1 MNAAAAPQPS
11 PADRARV
18 RELLGREPQGAY
30 SIAARDAD
38 GQPRVLQNA
47 PFLDDGTPMP
57 TLFWLI
63 GPDDVRRIGRLE
75 AAGGVN
81 AIELTFR
88 TPAALAA
95 LKEIR
100 AEIPEMIA
108 GAGTILTADQVHL
121 AKEAGAHFGV
131 APGMNPRV
139 LAAAREAG
147 LSFAPGIAT
156 PSDIEAALEFD
167 CRLLK
172 FFPAEPSGGLPY
184 LNSIAAPYLH
194 FEIKFVPLGGLS
206 PANMASYLQDSKIAA
221 LGGAWLAP
229 RDLIKVGSWKEITD
243 LAQSARATIKS
254 VRGAP

>member
-1 MNAAAAPQPS
+1 MS
-11 PADRARV
+11 PLFDP
-18 RELLGREPQGAY
+18 ELGRRISDCGIVAVLILDRVEDAVRV
-30 SIAARDAD
+30 ARS
-38 GQPRVLQNA
+38 L
-47 PFLDDGTPMP
+47 
-57 TLFWLI
+57 
-63 GPDDVRRIGRLE
+63 

-194 FEIKFVPLGGLS
+194 FGIKFVPLGGLS

-221 LGGAWLAP
+221 LGGSWLAP
-229 RDLIKVGSWKEITD
+229 RDLINAGSWKEITE
-243 LAQSARATIKS
+243 LAQSATATIKS
-254 VRGAP
+254 VRSAS